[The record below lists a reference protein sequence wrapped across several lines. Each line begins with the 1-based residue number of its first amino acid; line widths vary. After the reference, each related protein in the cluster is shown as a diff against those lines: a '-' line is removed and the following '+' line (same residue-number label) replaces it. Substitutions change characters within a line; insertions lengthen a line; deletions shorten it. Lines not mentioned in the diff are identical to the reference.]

1 MAPEVLSNLN
11 HSFCVDYYALGIIAY
26 ELMFKKRP
34 YNGRNRREIKEQIM
48 SQQIQIYSKFI
59 PQGWSK
65 ESADF
70 INKLIIRKPNRRLG
84 YNGILEIKQHPWL
97 KYFNWKDLYLQKIN
111 PPYSPDFYEK
121 MNDSYYYPTHKKG
134 LKTIERY
141 MKIKKSQKYLN
152 EFKLY
157 EYYDRRKDQNI
168 KNLIEE
174 DNILSDN
181 DSSQNDN
188 VNRNNK
194 EMKNTTSLFNT
205 NKSRNIGNDLKK
217 KSHLSMDDLNK
228 MILKNTK
235 KNNLINYVNPHMIYK
250 VLEEKEK
257 NGFSDEEIDSV
268 KKQDLSRNK
277 KSKNLKLGQTF
288 NNVFNNP
295 NKTRKYDLNK
305 YDFSHKDRPK
315 MPVDFLKQLNSKG
328 KFSEEES
335 TDDKPQDK

>member
-1 MAPEVLSNLN
+1 MN
-11 HSFCVDYYALGIIAY
+11 
-26 ELMFKKRP
+26 
-34 YNGRNRREIKEQIM
+34 IM
-48 SQQIQIYSKFI
+48 
-59 PQGWSK
+59 
-65 ESADF
+65 
-70 INKLIIRKPNRRLG
+70 
-84 YNGILEIKQHPWL
+84 
-97 KYFNWKDLYLQKIN
+97 
-111 PPYSPDFYEK
+111 
-121 MNDSYYYPTHKKG
+121 
-134 LKTIERY
+134 IEG
-141 MKIKKSQKYLN
+141 KIKILK
-152 EFKLY
+152 
-157 EYYDRRKDQNI
+157 I
-168 KNLIEE
+168 LIEE

-235 KNNLINYVNPHMIYK
+235 KNNLINYINPHMIYK

-257 NGFSDEEIDSV
+257 NSFNDEEIDSV

-305 YDFSHKDRPK
+305 YDVSHKDRPK